1 MKKEIKI
8 ALAAILALV
17 VLFFGLNFLKG
28 QKLFSSDELYYV
40 SYGNVSGVERNTPV
54 YADGVKVGRVGD
66 IIYDYSHQKPTL
78 LTIAIDKMMRIP
90 LGSSAEVKSDLMGNT
105 QVNLLLTNNLRERI
119 EPGDTIKGRDKD
131 DTVARLK
138 AMIPTIESMAP
149 KMDSILTSLNAMLS
163 NPAIQKTL
171 ANAEVISTDLTK
183 TTKQLN
189 SLMAQLNHDVPS
201 MMKKADTVLDNTRT
215 LTGNLASADV
225 EGTLNRVNQTLAS
238 LQMTVDKLNSKEGT
252 VGKLLNDP
260 SLFDNLNATMKHA
273 DELVIDL
280 KSNPK
285 RYVHFSIFGKKQQ

>member
-1 MKKEIKI
+1 
-8 ALAAILALV
+8 
-17 VLFFGLNFLKG
+17 
-28 QKLFSSDELYYV
+28 
-40 SYGNVSGVERNTPV
+40 
-54 YADGVKVGRVGD
+54 
-66 IIYDYSHQKPTL
+66 
-78 LTIAIDKMMRIP
+78 MMRIP

-105 QVNLLLTNNLRERI
+105 QVNLLLANNLRERI

-149 KMDSILTSLNAMLS
+149 KMDSILTSLNAILS

-201 MMKKADTVLDNTRT
+201 MMKKADAVLDNTRT

>member
-105 QVNLLLTNNLRERI
+105 QVNLLLANNLRDRE
-119 EPGDTIKGRDKD
+119 
-131 DTVARLK
+131 
-138 AMIPTIESMAP
+138 
-149 KMDSILTSLNAMLS
+149 
-163 NPAIQKTL
+163 
-171 ANAEVISTDLTK
+171 
-183 TTKQLN
+183 
-189 SLMAQLNHDVPS
+189 
-201 MMKKADTVLDNTRT
+201 
-215 LTGNLASADV
+215 
-225 EGTLNRVNQTLAS
+225 
-238 LQMTVDKLNSKEGT
+238 
-252 VGKLLNDP
+252 
-260 SLFDNLNATMKHA
+260 
-273 DELVIDL
+273 
-280 KSNPK
+280 
-285 RYVHFSIFGKKQQ
+285 